1 MTTDGLV
8 IRHAALNDVAALSTF
23 ARRAFHETFAADN
36 DPADMAQYLAEAFSP
51 GKQEAELGNARR
63 TCLLAEMNGVLAGY
77 ACVMDGAAHEA
88 VAAVHPVE
96 LERFYVDQRWHGRGM
111 AAQLMDAVLRVARG
125 LDGDALWLGVWERN
139 AKAIRFYEKHGF
151 ERVGAQTFR
160 LGSDVQHDDV
170 MRRPL

>member
-1 MTTDGLV
+1 MTTDALV
-8 IRHAALNDVAALSTF
+8 IRHATLADVTALSTF
-23 ARRAFHETFAADN
+23 ARRAFDETFAADN

-51 GKQEAELGNARR
+51 GKQEAELSNARR
-63 TCLLAEMNGVLAGY
+63 TCLLAEVHGTLAGY
-77 ACVMDGAAHEA
+77 ACVVDGAANDA

-96 LERFYVDQRWHGRGM
+96 LERFYVDQRWHGRGI

-139 AKAIRFYEKHGF
+139 AKAIRFYEKQRF
-151 ERVGAQTFR
+151 ERVGAQTFC